1 MDIFLGGCADVALSV
16 DVDPAIGGVEED
28 PLADVE
34 LALEVQHWPLHQL
47 LDDER
52 EVLHALLL
60 LTTGVGSSTLDIRIG
75 IMVVVVLL
83 EYRCFVP
90 GAAPNSIVDAH
101 YITQLI
107 EVLENVNAY
116 ASVESSW
123 FEKP

>member
-1 MDIFLGGCADVALSV
+1 M
-16 DVDPAIGGVEED
+16 
-28 PLADVE
+28 ADVE
-34 LALEVQHWPLHQL
+34 LALEVQHGPLHQL

-60 LTTGVGSSTLDIRIG
+60 LAIGIGASTLDIRIG
-75 IMVVVVLL
+75 IVVVVMLL

-116 ASVESSW
+116 ASVESSR